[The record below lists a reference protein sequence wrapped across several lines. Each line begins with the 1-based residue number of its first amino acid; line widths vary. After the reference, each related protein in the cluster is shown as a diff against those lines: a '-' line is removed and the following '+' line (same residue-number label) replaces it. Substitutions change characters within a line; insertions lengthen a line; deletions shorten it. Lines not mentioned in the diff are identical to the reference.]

1 MTEHDEILRLDGA
14 LTIKT
19 AADVK
24 ERISASMEAA
34 SARGVP
40 LRIDIDEDAECDLTT
55 PQLLLSAFKTA
66 ESKGIDLVLNAPA
79 EGSFPTTLQRGG
91 FLADGAESK
100 EYWTKGFQQ

>member
-1 MTEHDEILRLDGA
+1 MTEHPEILRLDGA

-24 ERISASMEAA
+24 ERICASLEAA

-40 LRIDIDEDAECDLTT
+40 LHIDIDEEAECDLTT
-55 PQLLLSAFKTA
+55 PQMLLSALKTT
-66 ESKGIDLVLNAPA
+66 EQKGIDLILNAPA

-91 FLADGAESK
+91 FLADGAELK
-100 EYWTKGFQQ
+100 DFWIKGLQ